1 VSRAGMEELPTQS
14 RKLIRFGLALAILVV
29 LYVSAV
35 IGFIIVY

>member
-1 VSRAGMEELPTQS
+1 MEESLTQS

-35 IGFIIVY
+35 IGFIIIY